1 MRLSGLKRSLQ
12 KDRAAEH
19 QLLLLGDGGD
29 GGGGGGGGGGVQ
41 LALGKLQLK
50 IQNQTA
56 LVTRTEQIMNEKV
69 DRGVLQRMVDTSG
82 KLVLID
88 KLLPKLR
95 NEGRKVLI
103 FSQFKLVLD
112 ILVRYFNGR
121 G

>member
-29 GGGGGGGGGGVQ
+29 GDGGGGGGGVQ

-82 KLVLID
+82 KLV
-88 KLLPKLR
+88 R
-95 NEGRKVLI
+95 
-103 FSQFKLVLD
+103 
-112 ILVRYFNGR
+112 
-121 G
+121 

>member
-29 GGGGGGGGGGVQ
+29 GDGGGGDGGGGGGVQ

-56 LVTRTEQIMNEKV
+56 LVTRTEQIMNEKA
-69 DRGVLQRMVDTSG
+69 RGAVL
-82 KLVLID
+82 
-88 KLLPKLR
+88 
-95 NEGRKVLI
+95 
-103 FSQFKLVLD
+103 
-112 ILVRYFNGR
+112 
-121 G
+121 